1 MAERN
6 AYAVLGL
13 KKGASEQDIKI
24 AFVELVKKYDPE
36 VHTERYLVIQ
46 EAYNKLKDAKKRAK
60 EDILTFN
67 VIDGHYLFSD
77 EEKISEDKSP
87 SDSNIQEARNQFKA
101 AGGDA
106 TAKEK
111 LTRLLMQKSY
121 LLTRR
126 QMWGDA
132 ISCWEDIQSIDPTNV
147 RARNNLMFAC
157 VTLGLSYALHS
168 LFEESLEIW
177 EKALELNPDHV
188 ELIHNLALA
197 SDRSKDYERGTKY
210 WNEATSRWKK
220 ALNQDSE
227 NEYLKAMLIETH
239 RYMSE
244 RDHDPRRSSKS
255 SESVRKVPTQNIEHY
270 REVLSL
276 KPDDFEA
283 QYRIANS
290 LMEEKRYSEAVKEL
304 MELSNKHPK
313 NVEVLNM
320 LGWAYLNSGEI
331 ESGFD
336 TWNKALTLDPKNNQ
350 AKENIVR
357 AHLALGK
364 QFRTKGMF
372 TPALIH
378 LKKLLRY
385 TKSAEVF
392 MEIAATY
399 DMKGD
404 KRSAKQAYEQVLVF
418 DKNHKQA
425 RKALTDL
432 KMR

>member
-13 KKGASEQDIKI
+13 KKGASDQEIKV

-36 VHTERYLVIQ
+36 VHTERYMVIQ
-46 EAYNKLKDAKKRAK
+46 EAYNRLKDPKKRAK
-60 EDILTFN
+60 EDVLTFN
-67 VIDGHYLFSD
+67 TIDGHYLFSD
-77 EEKISEDKSP
+77 EEKIAEGAKP
-87 SDSNIQEARNQFKA
+87 SDKDLEAARATYKSS
-101 AGGDA
+101 GGDQKA
-106 TAKEK
+106 REA
-111 LTRLLMQKSY
+111 LVRILMQHSY
-121 LLTRR
+121 LFTRR

-132 ISCWEDIQSIDPTNV
+132 ITCWEEVQANDPTNV
-147 RARNNLMFAC
+147 RARNNLMFAY

-168 LFEESLEIW
+168 LYEEALEIW
-177 EKALELNPDHV
+177 EKALELNPDNV
-188 ELIHNLALA
+188 DLIHNLALA
-197 SDRSKDYERGTKY
+197 SDKSNDHERSNKY
-210 WNEATSRWKK
+210 WGESTARWKK
-220 ALNQDSE
+220 ALNQNNDD
-227 NEYLKAMLIETH
+227 EYRKAVLIEAH
-239 RYMSE
+239 RLNSE
-244 RDHDPRRSSKS
+244 RADDPRRKSTVQSKAQS
-255 SESVRKVPTQNIEHY
+255 IEHF
-270 REVLSL
+270 REVLNL

-283 QYRIANS
+283 QFRIANS
-290 LMEEKRYSEAVKEL
+290 LLEEKRYGEASKEL
-304 MELSNKHPK
+304 AELSAKHPK

-320 LGWAYLNSGEI
+320 LGWAFLNGGKI
-331 ESGFD
+331 EEAFD
-336 TWNKALTLDPKNNQ
+336 VWNKCMAIDPKNVQ

-392 MEIAATY
+392 MEIGATY
-399 DMKGD
+399 DMQGD
-404 KRSAKQAYEQVLVF
+404 KRSARQAYEQVLVF

>member
-1 MAERN
+1 MADRN

-13 KKGASEQDIKI
+13 KKGASDQEIKV

-36 VHTERYLVIQ
+36 VHTDRYMVIQ
-46 EAYNKLKDAKKRAK
+46 EAYNKLKDPKKRAK
-60 EDILTFN
+60 EDVLTFN
-67 VIDGHYLFSD
+67 TIDGHYLFSD
-77 EEKISEDKSP
+77 EEKIKEEQKPSSEELESLR
-87 SDSNIQEARNQFKA
+87 SAYRDS
-101 AGGDA
+101 AGDQK
-106 TAKEK
+106 TREK
-111 LTRLLMQKSY
+111 LVRFLMQHSY
-121 LLTRR
+121 LHTRR

-132 ISCWEDIQSIDPTNV
+132 ISNWEEVQAIDPTNV
-147 RARNNLMFAC
+147 RARNNLMFAY

-168 LFEESLEIW
+168 LNEEAVEIW
-177 EKALELNPDHV
+177 EKALELNPDNV
-188 ELIHNLALA
+188 DLIHNLALA
-197 SDRSKDYERGTKY
+197 SDKCKDHDRSNKY
-210 WNEATSRWKK
+210 WNEATKRWKK
-220 ALNQDSE
+220 ALNQDNSD
-227 NEYLKAMLIETH
+227 EYRKAVLIEAH
-239 RYMSE
+239 RLNSE
-244 RDHDPRRSSKS
+244 RAEDPRNNKSPVQSKAQS
-255 SESVRKVPTQNIEHY
+255 IEHY
-270 REVLSL
+270 REVLNL

-283 QYRIANS
+283 QFRIANS
-290 LMEEKRYSEAVKEL
+290 LCEEKRFAEAAKEL
-304 MELSNKHPK
+304 AELSEKHPK

-320 LGWAYLNSGEI
+320 QGWALLNAGEI
-331 ESGFD
+331 EQAFD
-336 TWNKALTLDPKNNQ
+336 VWNKSLIVDPKNPQ

-392 MEIAATY
+392 MEIGATY

-404 KRSAKQAYEQVLVF
+404 KRSARQAYEQVLVF

>member
-6 AYAVLGL
+6 AYAVLGI
-13 KKGASEQDIKI
+13 KKGATDQEIKV

-36 VHTERYLVIQ
+36 VHTERYMVIQ
-46 EAYNKLKDAKKRAK
+46 EAYNKLKDPKKRAK
-60 EDILTFN
+60 EDVLTFN
-67 VIDGHYLFSD
+67 TIDGHYLFSD
-77 EEKISEDKSP
+77 EEKIKDEQKT
-87 SDSNIQEARNQFKA
+87 SDDELNALRA
-101 AGGDA
+101 AYRESAGDQK
-106 TAKEK
+106 TREK
-111 LTRLLMQKSY
+111 LVLALMQYSY
-121 LLTRR
+121 LYTRR

-132 ISCWEDIQSIDPTNV
+132 ITNWEEVQGIDPTNV
-147 RARNNLMFAC
+147 RARNNLMFAY

-168 LFEESLEIW
+168 LYDEAVEIW
-177 EKALELNPDHV
+177 EKALDLNPDNAD
-188 ELIHNLALA
+188 LIHNLALA
-197 SDRSKDYERGTKY
+197 SDKSNDHERSNKY
-210 WNEATSRWKK
+210 WKEVTQLWKK
-220 ALNQDSE
+220 ALNQD
-227 NEYLKAMLIETH
+227 NNDEYRKAVLIEAH
-239 RYMSE
+239 RLNSE
-244 RDHDPRRSSKS
+244 RVEDPRRSSKNTPAENKAQS
-255 SESVRKVPTQNIEHY
+255 IDHY

-276 KPDDFEA
+276 KPDDFDA
-283 QYRIANS
+283 QFRIANS
-290 LMEEKRYSEAVKEL
+290 LIEEKRFSEAAKEL
-304 MELSNKHPK
+304 AELSEKHPK

-320 LGWAYLNSGEI
+320 QGWALLNAGEI
-331 ESGFD
+331 EQAFD
-336 TWNKALTLDPKNNQ
+336 VWNRCLAIDPKNTQ

-392 MEIAATY
+392 MEIGATY

-404 KRSAKQAYEQVLVF
+404 KRSARQAYEQVLAF